1 MAAVRAAAN
10 RQKAW
15 EDKLED
21 DAFLA
26 ATISP
31 IVDGLVAMKPAVP
44 YAMRQ
49 ALRLMKKTIHFKDN
63 TYGPGG
69 AVGDPE
75 LSAQFAYLLR
85 TNSYGLRGR
94 NGHRHRGSTYGSQRT
109 RSAMPLRVRK
119 AFDVD
124 SKLAQV

>member
-1 MAAVRAAAN
+1 MGYEYMRTQTLPCHVMYLAIFGCILPAPGQAV
-10 RQKAW
+10 
-15 EDKLED
+15 
-21 DAFLA
+21 F
-26 ATISP
+26 
-31 IVDGLVAMKPAVP
+31 
-44 YAMRQ
+44 
-49 ALRLMKKTIHFKDN
+49 RL
-63 TYGPGG
+63 
-69 AVGDPE
+69 
-75 LSAQFAYLLR
+75 YLLR